1 MCWGKQWTCNRDEQA
16 TNKKP
21 TNNGQTTNKQWTG
34 NEQAK
39 YQQVGCRGRR
49 QLRRGNGRYCPRQM
63 LWYQGVSPFPS
74 YKHKTVC
81 IFFYHHD
88 HIFRQIMITSWLVW
102 SEQSKRNQEAP
113 SRVLSLMTSSLQYIA
128 VCGISHDKI
137 SCNTFGQNSHALL
150 LVRLYIPWRASHG
163 CTYLG
168 GASHDE
174 IARKTFRQNTSRGG
188 GTTCL
193 LAWELPVASGLL
205 FVILSCVTYLHHI
218 SMVFWLWNMCVNHS
232 LIYTHEKIHFFDLLC
247 CCCISCL
254 YLFAESWRFNR
265 VGELNLHIVNR
276 NCV

>member
-1 MCWGKQWTCNRDEQA
+1 MVIYLD
-16 TNKKP
+16 
-21 TNNGQTTNKQWTG
+21 
-34 NEQAK
+34 
-39 YQQVGCRGRR
+39 
-49 QLRRGNGRYCPRQM
+49 RYCYPA
-63 LWYQGVSPFPS
+63 G
-74 YKHKTVC
+74 
-81 IFFYHHD
+81 
-88 HIFRQIMITSWLVW
+88 W
-102 SEQSKRNQEAP
+102 SGLSSRKRNQEAP

-193 LAWELPVASGLL
+193 LAWELPVAIGLL

-254 YLFAESWRFNR
+254 YLFAES
-265 VGELNLHIVNR
+265 
-276 NCV
+276 